1 MNELRFTETNSAD
14 DSAGKTWG
22 LEGSLFW
29 FLTGG
34 VFAAVILLLV
44 LFSMLHWTF
53 AASLGAAAVP
63 LAISLLYVFG
73 FRQGKPAGYDRDLF
87 ELWLSGPG
95 FAPELP
101 GKTIHPLDDSSHV

>member
-1 MNELRFTETNSAD
+1 MNELRFTETNSAE

-29 FLTGG
+29 YLTGG
-34 VFAAVILLLV
+34 VFTSVILLLV
-44 LFSMLHWTF
+44 LFSMLRWTLTAS
-53 AASLGAAAVP
+53 AAAAAVP
-63 LAISLLYVFG
+63 LALVLLYIFG

-101 GKTIHPLDDSSHV
+101 GKTTHPLDNSSHV

>member
-1 MNELRFTETNSAD
+1 MNELRFTETNSAE

-29 FLTGG
+29 YLTGG
-34 VFAAVILLLV
+34 VFTSVIVLLV
-44 LFSMLHWTF
+44 LFGMWHWTLIASVT
-53 AASLGAAAVP
+53 AAVVP
-63 LAISLLYVFG
+63 LAVVLLYIFG
-73 FRQGKPAGYDRDLF
+73 FRQGKPPGYDRDLL

-101 GKTIHPLDDSSHV
+101 AKTIHPLDDPSHV

>member
-1 MNELRFTETNSAD
+1 MNELRFTETNSAE

-29 FLTGG
+29 YLTGG
-34 VFAAVILLLV
+34 VFTSVILLLV
-44 LFSMLHWTF
+44 LFSMWRWTLT
-53 AASLGAAAVP
+53 ASAAAAVVP
-63 LAISLLYVFG
+63 LVAVLLYIFG

-87 ELWLSGPG
+87 ELWLRGPG

>member
-22 LEGSLFW
+22 LEGSLFR

-34 VFAAVILLLV
+34 VFDVVIVLLV

-53 AASLGAAAVP
+53 VALRSIATG
-63 LAISLLYVFG
+63 
-73 FRQGKPAGYDRDLF
+73 RK
-87 ELWLSGPG
+87 
-95 FAPELP
+95 
-101 GKTIHPLDDSSHV
+101 KSS